1 MEKMDDYKEKEQA
14 LKTFLLDIECLE
26 PLSEWTS
33 RFNLFDILKIT
44 RTEIRHSN
52 MLSWLLN
59 PRENHGLGDRIIKG
73 FIQYVVNSFS
83 GHSNIFDLL
92 LMDCSDSKVLRE
104 WKNIDILVV
113 SDANEFVLCIENK
126 IDSSEQGDQLNKY
139 RKIIEEH
146 YSKYRKMFVYLS
158 PAGSESSDLDNW
170 CSMGYLDVMLII
182 ENACKKVV
190 LNRDSEFLINN
201 YTDIIRRKIVGDDRL
216 TEICAQIYAKHQKAL
231 DLIFE
236 NRPDQSAEISKVFT
250 QWAAEAT
257 KIGEI
262 EVVLDRSNKSYTR
275 FKTKEMSLIL
285 PDAPEAKSGWNTKN
299 HYFYEICCRN
309 KGSEIFIQYALSAR
323 YIPDDLLE
331 KCNQINVHYPSKQQK
346 PSWQWRLPFTTSKMN
361 IDEDTSEDQ
370 IFEKFNALLR
380 EVKDFEQ
387 TLMQKMNII

>member
-14 LKTFLLDIECLE
+14 LKAFLLDIECLE

-59 PRENHGLGDRIIKG
+59 PRENHGLSDRIIKG

>member
-1 MEKMDDYKEKEQA
+1 MEKIDDYKEKEQA
-14 LKTFLLDIECLE
+14 LKAFLLDIECLE

-190 LNRDSEFLINN
+190 LNRESEFLINN

-257 KIGEI
+257 KRGEI
-262 EVVLDRSNKSYTR
+262 EVVLDRCNKSYTR
-275 FKTKEMSLIL
+275 FVTREMSLIL

-299 HYFYEICCRN
+299 HYFYEICNRDSN
-309 KGSEIFIQYALSAR
+309 EFYIQFALSAKN
-323 YIPDDLLE
+323 IPNELLE
-331 KCNQINVHYPSKQQK
+331 TCNQINVHYPSKQNK
-346 PSWQWRLPFTTSKMN
+346 LNWQWRLPFVTSKMYF
-361 IDEDTSEDQ
+361 EDDYSENN
-370 IFEKFNALLR
+370 IFEKLDMCLK
-380 EVKDFEQ
+380 EVKAFEQ
-387 TLMQKMNII
+387 NLLQKFQTR

>member
-1 MEKMDDYKEKEQA
+1 MDDYKEKEQA
-14 LKTFLLDIECLE
+14 LKAFLLDIECLE

-370 IFEKFNALLR
+370 IFEKLNALLR

>member
-14 LKTFLLDIECLE
+14 LKAFLLDIECLE

-370 IFEKFNALLR
+370 IFEKLNALLR